1 MVLPSLL
8 GRTDK
13 WMQAAAEELC
23 AVLGASAG
31 SEALVPFLQI
41 CDFVML
47 SRASHGTHELVEA
60 CRQGHFHLRL
70 GERIGQRGRLLQGL
84 AHAQTARHRQAV
96 LFMLTWLIIPLV
108 ALPVVHALGGKPAS
122 SSQSGSE
129 DPLSAAVL
137 AGVSLA
143 LAAAAPR
150 RLWAPI
156 MMGQDRLPLNR
167 IFGQLHDAAAL
178 RALPQ
183 RSGSDGRGACKLRAW
198 AELRRVLVEERG
210 LVTWAELR
218 RALMEERGLVLVFRA
233 VWIWTTVVF
242 LVLPAVAPLDSMAVA
257 AVISF
262 SCPALILTS
271 VFIMALAMSPRQ
283 QNEATSWL
291 EIGQHMS
298 RVWQFFFCL
307 GSVCFGCLAQT
318 QFWVIFFLAS
328 GFGPAVLLRHS
339 CPAAVH
345 GEISGKGQIV
355 DMVISEGGATYCLLC
370 VGPEGVPYDELLY
383 GKTRRSLSLPFT
395 PNPQW
400 NMGAIIDAAGA
411 HNPEVHIRVFSKNLF
426 TEESCLGHAQVSLSK
441 LTAAHKPTQLR
452 LWGGVGFV
460 RVSGGSSQLL
470 AKHKVAAS
478 AMFPKLHGLGQLKTC
493 MAKDATGDFPLRTGK
508 APLPAALRGVFW
520 LSGQE
525 DKSALASFFG
535 PSNDGGGCSTGH
547 LSGTTLKI
555 RCGGDRCWAEASAGP
570 ADRHRYLDL
579 TYNFVF
585 DDAENPTKAQ
595 IYPEWKCLPC
605 AMTQE
610 SVLDLEMILTPESED
625 FQGRIVWLRKSYVLG
640 KEVEYYR
647 YKLVQIICEDGD
659 RIEPAFTKF
668 VNYQNSINAQ
678 DASAEPGKLWYREV

>member
-1 MVLPSLL
+1 
-8 GRTDK
+8 
-13 WMQAAAEELC
+13 EELC

-339 CPAAVH
+339 CPAAANQMLACTAGCLVVTALSLSRPEAALFFFLATQSDMWAQIIH
-345 GEISGKGQIV
+345 ATDWNAWRVESGKCPPRTWLWCNV
-355 DMVISEGGATYCLLC
+355 LLGACLLLC
-370 VGPEGVPYDELLY
+370 TIFEQFMSRRSRSGK
-383 GKTRRSLSLPFT
+383 KTR
-395 PNPQW
+395 
-400 NMGAIIDAAGA
+400 
-411 HNPEVHIRVFSKNLF
+411 
-426 TEESCLGHAQVSLSK
+426 SCC
-441 LTAAHKPTQLR
+441 
-452 LWGGVGFV
+452 
-460 RVSGGSSQLL
+460 GS
-470 AKHKVAAS
+470 
-478 AMFPKLHGLGQLKTC
+478 
-493 MAKDATGDFPLRTGK
+493 
-508 APLPAALRGVFW
+508 
-520 LSGQE
+520 
-525 DKSALASFFG
+525 
-535 PSNDGGGCSTGH
+535 
-547 LSGTTLKI
+547 
-555 RCGGDRCWAEASAGP
+555 
-570 ADRHRYLDL
+570 
-579 TYNFVF
+579 
-585 DDAENPTKAQ
+585 
-595 IYPEWKCLPC
+595 
-605 AMTQE
+605 
-610 SVLDLEMILTPESED
+610 
-625 FQGRIVWLRKSYVLG
+625 
-640 KEVEYYR
+640 
-647 YKLVQIICEDGD
+647 
-659 RIEPAFTKF
+659 
-668 VNYQNSINAQ
+668 Q
-678 DASAEPGKLWYREV
+678 D